1 MAIENIRKYFLISL
15 ALAALDGCVLGI
27 AIASSAG
34 PDASGFSTGG
44 AASINPVAL
53 IFGVLLFLASVV
65 LELISWVGSL
75 VRSGQLGQWG
85 WFICMLLPFVNS
97 FAFLLY
103 VIIGPTPIAP
113 MQPLKQPLPYQQP
126 YGQQPYSQQPYTQ
139 PPYGQ
144 PPQYGQQINQPPYG
158 RPD

>member
-1 MAIENIRKYFLISL
+1 L

-34 PDASGFSTGG
+34 PDASGYSAAG
-44 AASINPVAL
+44 AASVNPVVL
-53 IFGVLLFLASVV
+53 IFGVLLFLAGVV
-65 LELISWVGSL
+65 LELISWVGAL

-85 WFICMLLPFVNS
+85 WFICMLLPFINS

-103 VIIGPTPIAP
+103 LIIGPTPIAP
-113 MQPLKQPLPYQQP
+113 MQPLKQGAIYQSPQQP
-126 YGQQPYSQQPYTQ
+126 YGQQPYGQQPY
-139 PPYGQ
+139 
-144 PPQYGQQINQPPYG
+144 NQPPYG